1 VNLKVAAIVMVILLL
16 GSGVVVAGSTFSGNL
31 VDFIATL
38 NPANLTAQNVNENN
52 GEGGDSP
59 PDWAAE
65 KARERYEWSQ
75 SGEEGPP
82 PWAPEHAREHYDW
95 SQSGEEGPPPWANAK
110 AGERDEEDKGG
121 PPSWAPEHAR
131 EHYEWAQSG
140 QQGPPPWANGKPKV
154 KGNGR

>member
-1 VNLKVAAIVMVILLL
+1 VNLKVAAIVMFILLL

-82 PWAPEHAREHYDW
+82 PWA
-95 SQSGEEGPPPWANAK
+95 NAK